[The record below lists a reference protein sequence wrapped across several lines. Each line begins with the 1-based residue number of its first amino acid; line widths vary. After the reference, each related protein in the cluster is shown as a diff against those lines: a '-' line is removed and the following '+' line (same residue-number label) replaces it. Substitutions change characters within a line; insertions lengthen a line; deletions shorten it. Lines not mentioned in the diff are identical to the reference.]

1 MQAQGKEVNIMQKI
15 SEKMMT
21 DEETDSE
28 DEHSVLM
35 KRHLPWRNK
44 MLNKLIKTLDSRR
57 NEESDSAPKKQRKI
71 GPPSERRPPKDAPKW
86 VLQDSLPCSDGSS
99 SPVPP
104 SNVNSPGQSPLRS
117 PLSLS
122 SMPIQTQTPPNQ
134 QISRLPPQYIRTPS
148 TPLSHHY
155 TVQTNESSFSE
166 EAESSDDE
174 TSCWI
179 RAITGLK

>member
-1 MQAQGKEVNIMQKI
+1 MQAQGKEVNIMQEM

-35 KRHLPWRNK
+35 KRHLPWRSK
-44 MLNKLIKTLDSRR
+44 MLTKLIKTLDSRR
-57 NEESDSAPKKQRKI
+57 NEKSDSAPKKERKI

-86 VLQDSLPCSDGSS
+86 VLQDSLPSSDGSS
-99 SPVPP
+99 STVPP
-104 SNVNSPGQSPLRS
+104 SNVNSPGQSPVHS

-122 SMPIQTQTPPNQ
+122 SMPIQMQTPPNQ
-134 QISRLPPQYIRTPS
+134 QMCRLPPLYIGIPS

-155 TVQTNESSFSE
+155 TAQTNEPSFSE

-179 RAITGLK
+179 RAVTGLK